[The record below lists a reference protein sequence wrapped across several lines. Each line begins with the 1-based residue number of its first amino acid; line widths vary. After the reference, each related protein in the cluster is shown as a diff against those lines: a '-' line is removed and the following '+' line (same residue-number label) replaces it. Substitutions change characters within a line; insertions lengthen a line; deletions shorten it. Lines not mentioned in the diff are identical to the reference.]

1 MPAAIPDKEVIN
13 VIGWTIPLRG
23 LGESEMNSH
32 LSVSLSQYFETGNA
46 KRTIINVTRMATPI
60 REEIAPHLIRTSS
73 NRSNFVSL
81 NVVVRVNHR

>member
-23 LGESEMNSH
+23 SGEPEMNSH

-46 KRTIINVTRMATPI
+46 KRTIIKVTMMPTPI
-60 REEIAPHLIRTSS
+60 REVIAPHLIRTSS
-73 NRSNFVSL
+73 NRSNL
-81 NVVVRVNHR
+81 LLA